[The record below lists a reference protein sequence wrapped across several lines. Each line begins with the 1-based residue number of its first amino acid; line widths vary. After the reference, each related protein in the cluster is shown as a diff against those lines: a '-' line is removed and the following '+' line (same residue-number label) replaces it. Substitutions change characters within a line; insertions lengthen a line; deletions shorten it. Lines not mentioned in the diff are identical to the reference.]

1 MLPPRVRRTIAGLV
15 MVVAAASC
23 RDVAATDLPAPPG
36 LLIHPSPSPYSV
48 VEAGGVRALVPD
60 AWHPLPVE
68 ASGLHRG
75 LYASPRPHAWGRM
88 DGTVAGMA
96 ALWVDATAVGVP
108 SDYYYLA
115 ATGPALRRFTGSPDC
130 RSEVE
135 RVFADHRPSL
145 LSGRPAS
152 PGDYVARGEGVCVSG
167 GAMTRWAYF
176 VAAPGFGPLRRLGIP
191 GSGLYVVVAVVPDS
205 RRAEVLLDRLLDAAE
220 FGGTPISQMIAAAR
234 GHLA

>member
-1 MLPPRVRRTIAGLV
+1 MRRTIAGLV
-15 MVVAAASC
+15 MVVAAANC
-23 RDVAATDLPAPPG
+23 RDVAATGPPG
-36 LLIHPSPSPYSV
+36 APGLRVHPSPSPYSV

-60 AWHPLPVE
+60 AWQPLPLE
-68 ASGLHRG
+68 DGGPHRG
-75 LYASPRPHAWGRM
+75 LYASPRPAAWDRM

-96 ALWVDATAVGVP
+96 ALWVDATDVGVP

-115 ATGPALRRFTGSPDC
+115 ATGPALQRLTGSPDC

-145 LSGRPAS
+145 LAGAPAS
-152 PGDYVARGEGVCVSG
+152 PGDYVARGEGVCATRG
-167 GAMTRWAYF
+167 TLTRWAYF
-176 VAAPGFGPLRRLGIP
+176 VAAPGFGPVRRLGIP

-205 RRAEVLLDRLLDAAE
+205 RRAEVVLDRLVDAAE

-234 GHLA
+234 GRTG